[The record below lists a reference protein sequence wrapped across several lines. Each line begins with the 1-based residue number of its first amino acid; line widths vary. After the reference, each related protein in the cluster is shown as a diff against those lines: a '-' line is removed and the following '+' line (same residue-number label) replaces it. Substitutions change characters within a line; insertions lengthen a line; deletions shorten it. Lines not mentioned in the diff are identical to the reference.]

1 MPIFDQFYGAFLAAI
16 SDYQKKEVARGKNIS
31 ALQQEDIQAFQGVLN
46 TAKQTH
52 CNPLLLR
59 EEILIFLETTFEP
72 SLLTKL
78 FPSIFSTPLHQ
89 VIQGVLDKPQYRE
102 TLLIAKEQAE
112 LKAQQNRIEAYL
124 EGGNVSELVK
134 RVERLK
140 SERETE
146 QKDYAT
152 LKQQYQKIQIEKRQL
167 EVENTQLKAELAA
180 FKSNTEEK
188 PKSEK
193 SKQDTSTTSSSVPL
207 KPFS

>member
-1 MPIFDQFYGAFLAAI
+1 MPIFDQFYEAFLAAI

-31 ALQQEDIQAFQGVLN
+31 ALRQEDIQAFQGVLN

-78 FPSIFSTPLHQ
+78 FPNIFGAPLHQ

-102 TLLIAKEQAE
+102 TILIAKEQAE

-134 RVERLK
+134 RFERLK

-146 QKDYAT
+146 QKAYAT
-152 LKQQYQKIQIEKRQL
+152 LNQQYQK
-167 EVENTQLKAELAA
+167 VHTENHQLKEENGQLKQRILELENPAQSTSSA
-180 FKSNTEEK
+180 QEK
-188 PKSEK
+188 PRY
-193 SKQDTSTTSSSVPL
+193 TA
-207 KPFS
+207 